1 MVILLCF
8 SAPGRTEI
16 GGNHTDHQHGCV
28 LAGSVNLDVISAARP
43 NGTNTVR
50 IQSRNYPLD
59 VIELD
64 SLEIR
69 EKEFDKAIS
78 LIRGVIKKFV
88 EFGFMT
94 LKALTRTQHQMYLK
108 ARDFHHQRLL
118 KCLSEQ
124 L

>member
-1 MVILLCF
+1 MVILLVF
-8 SAPGRTEI
+8 LFLAVQKSAVIIQTI
-16 GGNHTDHQHGCV
+16 STVV

-78 LIRGVIKKFV
+78 LIRGVIKN
-88 EFGFMT
+88 
-94 LKALTRTQHQMYLK
+94 
-108 ARDFHHQRLL
+108 LL
-118 KCLSEQ
+118 I
-124 L
+124 

>member
-1 MVILLCF
+1 MKKHSVKTAILLC
-8 SAPGRTEI
+8 SPLRDVLTEI

-69 EKEFDKAIS
+69 EKEFDK
-78 LIRGVIKKFV
+78 G
-88 EFGFMT
+88 
-94 LKALTRTQHQMYLK
+94 
-108 ARDFHHQRLL
+108 DFSYKR
-118 KCLSEQ
+118 CN
-124 L
+124 

>member
-1 MVILLCF
+1 MYSCDKKYVKKYSDRYIDVINGFEETFGKDGDIALF

-28 LAGSVNLDVISAARP
+28 LAGSVNLDVISAARS

-69 EKEFDKAIS
+69 EKEFDKAI
-78 LIRGVIKKFV
+78 
-88 EFGFMT
+88 
-94 LKALTRTQHQMYLK
+94 
-108 ARDFHHQRLL
+108 LL
-118 KCLSEQ
+118 
-124 L
+124 